1 MKYRRKCVGCGQEF
15 ETDHPRQKYCRN
27 IKIKTCR
34 ICGKQFEQVCEAQ
47 VSNVCDNLEC
57 LKLARSSGKPNI
69 QKACKCCGELFT
81 PKTARNSYC
90 GKLHKAICDTCG
102 HEFEYECEKD
112 ANTHTCKNC
121 AGKRWKRICKEC
133 GKEFLATCPTTDVCY
148 DVHFKQCEIC
158 GKEFEV
164 TREQLIN
171 NSIPCCS
178 EECTKI
184 KRNAAIK
191 ENIKNLEYGWNR
203 ATSTFT
209 KLCAYCGKEFE
220 TNISNQKYCSG
231 PHYRICKICGKP
243 FELSGQQMFNGT
255 ETCSDECSYIA
266 RTRTTLVHPDI
277 FIEWESFSSNPEQ
290 WIRNTYGDIAP
301 TYYQLS
307 KDLNMA
313 ISTIQHKLATKNSE
327 HLVKKYV
334 STMEQEVINYIK
346 TITSSKI
353 VHNTRAII
361 RPKELDIYLPEYRF
375 AIECDP
381 TATHNTT
388 KSIIGYDLGISKN
401 YHKDKTD
408 LCQQQNIQ
416 LLHLFGYDWIHK
428 QDIMKSIIQHRLQ
441 IDDIKIYAR
450 HCKIKLIDNSL
461 AYTFLNTNHRQ
472 GYVSSSINLGLYYGD
487 ELVSIMT
494 FGKSRKSIGYL
505 ENSIELLRFCNSLY
519 TTVIGGA
526 SKLFKYFVDTYNPFK
541 IISFSDRARTSGKI
555 YPILGFQLDH
565 ISEPGYVW
573 VDTKTDKAYHRMNA
587 QKHNIKKFLK
597 YDSIDLSKSETQ
609 IMADHGY
616 VQVFDS
622 GNNVWVWSK

>member
-164 TREQLIN
+164 TREQIIN

-178 EECTKI
+178 DECTRI
-184 KRNAAIK
+184 KRCNAIK
-191 ENIKNLEYGWNR
+191 SSIKNLESGWNR
-203 ATSTFT
+203 STNIFT
-209 KLCAYCGKEFE
+209 KSCAYCGKEFK
-220 TNISNQKYCSG
+220 TNNAHQKYCNG
-231 PHYRICKICGKP
+231 PHYKTCKICGKE
-243 FELSGQQMFNGT
+243 FELLGQQMFNGT
-255 ETCSDECSYIA
+255 ETCSEECGYIA
-266 RTRTTLVHPDI
+266 RTRTALVYPDI
-277 FIEWESFSSNPEQ
+277 FVGWEQFSANPEQ
-290 WIRNTYGDIAP
+290 WIKTRYGNAIP

-307 KDLNMA
+307 KELN
-313 ISTIQHKLATKNSE
+313 ISTSTIQQKLASKNSE

-334 STMEQEVINYIK
+334 STMEQEVIDYIK
-346 TITSSKI
+346 TITHSKI
-353 VHNTRAII
+353 LHNTRSII
-361 RPKELDIYLPEYRF
+361 YPKELDIYLPEFNF
-375 AIECDP
+375 AIECNP

-388 KSIIGYDLGISKN
+388 KSIIGQDLGIPKN
-401 YHKDKTD
+401 YHKNKTD
-408 LCQQQNIQ
+408 LCQQHNIQ

-428 QDIMKSIIQHRLQ
+428 QDIMKSIIQHQLKL
-441 IDDIKIYAR
+441 DSNTIYAR
-450 HCKIKLIDNSL
+450 NCKIKIVDNSV
-461 AYTFLNTNHRQ
+461 AYRFLSMNHRQ
-472 GYVSSSINLGLYYGD
+472 GHISASINLGLYCND
-487 ELVSIMT
+487 DLVSIMT
-494 FGKSRKSIGYL
+494 FGKSRKSIGYRK
-505 ENSIELLRFCNSLY
+505 NSIELLRFCNKLN
-519 TTVIGGA
+519 TTVVGGA
-526 SKLFKYFVDTYNPFK
+526 SKLFKHFIKTYNTST

-555 YPILGFQLDH
+555 YSILGFKLDH

-573 VDTKTDKAYHRMNA
+573 VDIKTDKAYHRMNA

-597 YDSIDLSKSETQ
+597 DDSIDLSKSETQ